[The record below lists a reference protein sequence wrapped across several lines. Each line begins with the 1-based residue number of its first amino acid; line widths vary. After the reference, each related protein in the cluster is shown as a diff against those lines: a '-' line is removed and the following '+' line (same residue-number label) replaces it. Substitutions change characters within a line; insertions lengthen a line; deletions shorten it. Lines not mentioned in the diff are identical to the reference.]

1 MKKLLILA
9 CIWCGG
15 MPLGAQTAAAGVA
28 QQAAAAEPG
37 AVGKAIEK
45 ISFITGHK
53 PNPHAQ
59 YYMYLHSAF
68 WCGPCRLEMPRIV
81 AEYPNMI
88 KDNRM
93 ELILISHDHSVKGAL
108 RYLELFSA
116 PFAAVMYRSK
126 ERKLLP
132 GCEEDVFGIPTII
145 VVDAQGQLIYHGH
158 ACMFVHWDKFAS
170 GVEQHIK

>member
-9 CIWCGG
+9 CALCGG
-15 MPLGAQTAAAGVA
+15 MPLAAQTAESAAPQQVA
-28 QQAAAAEPG
+28 VAEPG
-37 AVGKAIEK
+37 AVGKAIEQ
-45 ISFITGHK
+45 ISFITEHK
-53 PNPHAQ
+53 PNPHAK
-59 YYMYLHSAF
+59 YYMYLHSAY
-68 WCGPCRLEMPRIV
+68 WCGPCRHEMPGIV

-93 ELILISHDHSVKGAL
+93 EVILIGHDHTVKGAL
-108 RYLELFSA
+108 RYLELYSA

-145 VVDAQGQLIYHGH
+145 VVDARGQLIYHGH
-158 ACMFVHWDKFAS
+158 ACMFIHWDKFAS
-170 GVEQHIK
+170 GVQ

>member
-1 MKKLLILA
+1 
-9 CIWCGG
+9 
-15 MPLGAQTAAAGVA
+15 
-28 QQAAAAEPG
+28 
-37 AVGKAIEK
+37 
-45 ISFITGHK
+45 
-53 PNPHAQ
+53 
-59 YYMYLHSAF
+59 
-68 WCGPCRLEMPRIV
+68 MPRIV

-93 ELILISHDHSVKGAL
+93 EVILISHDHSVKGAL

-170 GVEQHIK
+170 GVEHRIK